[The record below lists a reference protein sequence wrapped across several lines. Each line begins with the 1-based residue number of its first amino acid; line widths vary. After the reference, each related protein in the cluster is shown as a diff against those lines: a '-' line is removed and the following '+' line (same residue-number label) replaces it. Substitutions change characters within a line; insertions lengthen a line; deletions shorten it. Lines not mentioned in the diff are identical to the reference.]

1 MIRINQ
7 MPALEEFF
15 ADLDEKLSLNEIK
28 KRMKNGEN
36 PEKVLAEARK
46 GLRIVGERFE
56 SKQYALIEVE
66 MAEELFKT
74 CVKTIETLSG
84 NKHSN
89 HQDKSADRILEH
101 SDTTDRG

>member
-1 MIRINQ
+1 MIKINQ
-7 MPALEEFF
+7 MSALEEFF
-15 ADLDEKLSLNEIK
+15 ADLDEKLSINEIK
-28 KRMKNGEN
+28 KRMKNGEK
-36 PEKVLAEARK
+36 PEKMLAETKK

-84 NKHSN
+84 DKHSN
-89 HQDKSADRILEH
+89 HQNKSADRILEH
-101 SDTTDRG
+101 SDTTDLR

>member
-1 MIRINQ
+1 MIRTDQ
-7 MPALEEFF
+7 MPTLEAFF
-15 ADLDEKLSLNEIK
+15 ADLDEKLSLEDIK

-36 PEKVLAEARK
+36 PEKVLAEVQK
-46 GLRIVGERFE
+46 GLRVVGERFE

-84 NKHSN
+84 DKHSN
-89 HQDKSADRILEH
+89 HQNKSADRILEH
-101 SDTTDRG
+101 SDTTDLG

>member
-36 PEKVLAEARK
+36 PEKVLAESRK
-46 GLRIVGERFE
+46 GLRVVGERFE

-84 NKHSN
+84 DKHSN
-89 HQDKSADRILEH
+89 HQNKSADRILEH
-101 SDTTDRG
+101 SDTTDLG

>member
-1 MIRINQ
+1 MIKINQ
-7 MPALEEFF
+7 MSALEEFF
-15 ADLDEKLSLNEIK
+15 ADLDEKLSINEIK
-28 KRMKNGEN
+28 KRMKNGEK
-36 PEKVLAEARK
+36 PEKMLAETKK

-84 NKHSN
+84 DKHSN
-89 HQDKSADRILEH
+89 HQNKSADRILEH